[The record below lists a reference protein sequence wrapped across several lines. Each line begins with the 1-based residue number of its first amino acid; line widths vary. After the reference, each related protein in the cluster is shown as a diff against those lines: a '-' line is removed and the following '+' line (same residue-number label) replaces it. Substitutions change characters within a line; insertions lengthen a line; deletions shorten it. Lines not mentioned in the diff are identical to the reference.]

1 MALSRLSRR
10 KVASHL
16 ADELIAGNHVV
27 DKLASYLLETKQ
39 VRELSLYIRD
49 IESALSERGIL
60 IADVSSSYQLEKETE
75 EKLTDY
81 LKKESKAKE
90 VHLRQHLDSN
100 VLGGIRIE
108 TPDERL
114 DSTLRHR
121 INQLTTSK
129 I

>member
-1 MALSRLSRR
+1 MAHSRLSRR
-10 KVASHL
+10 KVASL
-16 ADELIAGNHVV
+16 LTDELIAGNNVV
-27 DKLASYLLETKQ
+27 DKLAAYLLETKQ
-39 VRELSLYIRD
+39 VRELSLYVRD
-49 IESALSERGIL
+49 IESALNERGIL
-60 IADVSSSYQLEKETE
+60 LADVTSSYQLEKESE
-75 EKLTDY
+75 EELANY

-90 VHLRQHLDSN
+90 VHLRQHLDES

>member
-10 KVASHL
+10 KVALHL
-16 ADELIAGNHVV
+16 ADELIAGNNVV

-39 VRELSLYIRD
+39 VRELSLYVHD
-49 IESALSERGIL
+49 IESALSEHGIL

-75 EKLTDY
+75 DKLTDY

>member
-1 MALSRLSRR
+1 MAHSRLSRR
-10 KVASHL
+10 KVASYL
-16 ADELIAGNHVV
+16 ANELIVGNNVV

-39 VRELSLYIRD
+39 VGELSLYVRD